1 MARLLASAAV
11 PVLMAVWFR
20 YVFQLISV
28 MPLLLRQGRKMLYTS
43 RPGGQALRGLMMY
56 MSALMAFISLK
67 FLPLAEFT
75 AFIMLVPLCLVVAAT
90 RMMGEKVTRWQL
102 VWLVLAFV
110 GAMCVVQPG
119 HLTASW
125 VLIFPL
131 GCMVASVAY
140 QLLTSRM
147 IKTENPAGM
156 HFYTGLIGTAVST
169 CLLPFVWETP
179 SSAIVWVW
187 LAFFGIFSSL
197 GHFMLIYAYRHASV
211 SSLTPFLYVQLG
223 FATFAGWL
231 VFDYQPGWLALSGI
245 ILIAVAGAAC
255 TWLMAVRA
263 PKLARKS

>member
-11 PVLMAVWFR
+11 PALMAVWFR

-56 MSALMAFISLK
+56 LSALMAFISLK

-131 GCMVASVAY
+131 GCMAASVTY

-156 HFYTGLIGTAVST
+156 HFYTGLIGTAIST

-179 SSAIVWVW
+179 DSLIVWVW
-187 LAFFGIFSSL
+187 FAFFGIFSSL

-211 SSLTPFLYVQLG
+211 SSLTPFLYVQIG

-245 ILIAVAGAAC
+245 VLIAVAGAAC

-263 PKLARKS
+263 SELSRKG